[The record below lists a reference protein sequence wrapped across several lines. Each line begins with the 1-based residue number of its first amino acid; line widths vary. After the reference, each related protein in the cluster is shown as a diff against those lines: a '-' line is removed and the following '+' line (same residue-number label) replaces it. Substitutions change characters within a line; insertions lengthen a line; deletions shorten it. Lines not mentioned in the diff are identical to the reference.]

1 MLSYTSTVTS
11 TDTATDNYN
20 YIESTISCGMKVAN
34 FCIDIWHYYG
44 LYTRASGFLKRKGK
58 KKQIGITIMLKN
70 ESKIDVESSLKVNN

>member
-20 YIESTISCGMKVAN
+20 SIESTISCGMKVAN

-58 KKQIGITIMLKN
+58 KETNWNHNYAQKRVKN
-70 ESKIDVESSLKVNN
+70 RCWELT